1 MSAIKDKIA
10 KLLALA
16 ASPNEKEAQEA
27 LLKARELMA
36 KHKLRPEECQ
46 EKQSVKVVKQTVG
59 MECTQMTDTWVP
71 ELAAIIGE
79 RYCCKAYR
87 QHVKGAKKVTMGFV
101 GLEDDFE
108 VCRRV
113 YLYACQCVRARCED
127 IRARERG
134 RSNATELREM
144 CNAFGWGFCYGL
156 EDAFREQEKEHQ
168 EWGLVLAVPQA
179 VKDVVGR
186 MGAPSTYG
194 QANTGGWREKYAD
207 AGYAEG
213 KKFVPGQQLE
223 PGNKKQNIEGE
234 TDMEQEKMNRLRE
247 LTGLLNQYRREYYD
261 LNAPTV
267 DDGEYD
273 RLFDELAQL
282 EKALDTRMGNS
293 PTQTV
298 GWPAREGLAKV
309 SHPIPLLSLDK
320 TKEVD
325 ELCGFIGDQ
334 PVMLMLK
341 LDGLTIKLTYEQGI
355 LLQSATRGDGD
366 VGEDITHNVRGISGI
381 PSQIPF
387 KGHLVVTGEAFI
399 RPSDFEV
406 LQDTLVDS
414 SGNPYKNGRNLAAGS
429 VRLLKSEDC
438 RERRVTFMPFNVLEG
453 FDELPAKSE
462 RLKRLRGL
470 GFQPCYYLL
479 SRHRPSPQGMENG
492 IQKLRDY
499 ARDNDIP
506 IDGIVAT
513 YNDAAFAKS
522 CGRTGHHYKDGL
534 AFKFEDE
541 RYETKLTAIK
551 WNPTRTGV
559 IAPVAILEPV
569 QIDGATVS
577 RASLHNLSF
586 IEALELMPGNRVQ
599 VSKRNMIIPHIEEN
613 LDRGNFDLAC
623 STLRCCPCCHQPTR
637 LLKENGV
644 KKLYCDNP
652 DCAARRLRQF
662 AHFAG
667 KKAMNIEG
675 LSEGTL
681 EKLIGWGLLQNYW
694 DIYEL
699 DQHKA
704 EVMGIDGFGEKS
716 WENLWDAIQRSR
728 DTTFE
733 RYLIAM
739 DIPLIGRTASRAL
752 AQRFHSSLD
761 EFESAVCQH
770 FDFTQLS
777 DFGETLHQNIY
788 QWFQNE
794 DNWYFWSELRNHVRV
809 AAPAPQETAVPDGP
823 FAGKT
828 IVVTGKVEPYTR
840 DGINA
845 KIESLGGHAGNS
857 VSKKTDY
864 LVCGE
869 NAGSKLAKAR
879 ELGVTVLTPAQFFQ
893 MAGE

>member
-127 IRARERG
+127 IRAGERG

-522 CGRTGHHYKDGL
+522 CRRTGHHYKDGL

-770 FDFTQLS
+770 FDFTKLS

>member
-1 MSAIKDKIA
+1 MSAVKEKIA

-16 ASPNEKEAQEA
+16 DSPNEKEAQAA
-27 LLKARELMA
+27 LLKAWELMA
-36 KHKLRPEECQ
+36 KHKLRPEECR

-59 MECTQMTDTWVP
+59 VECTQMTDTWIP
-71 ELAAIIGE
+71 ELAVVIGE

-87 QHVKGAKKVTMGFV
+87 THAKGAKKVTMGFI

-108 VCRRV
+108 VCRRI
-113 YLYACQCVRARCED
+113 YLYACQCVKARCED

-134 RSNATELREM
+134 RSATELREM
-144 CNAFGWGFCYGL
+144 CNASGWGFCYGL
-156 EDAFREQEKEHQ
+156 DDAFRGQEKEHQ

-179 VKDVVGR
+179 VKDVVSS

-194 QANTGGWREKYAD
+194 QENTGGWRAKYAD

-213 KKFVPGQQLE
+213 KKFVPGQQME
-223 PGNKKQNIEGE
+223 PGNEKRNIEGGS
-234 TDMEQEKMNRLRE
+234 DMEQESMRRLRE

-267 DDGEYD
+267 DDEEYD

-298 GWPAREGLAKV
+298 GWPAREGLDKV

-320 TKEVD
+320 TKLVD
-325 ELCGFIGDQ
+325 ELCAFIGEQ

-355 LLQSATRGDGD
+355 LLEAATRGDGD
-366 VGEDITHNVRGISGI
+366 VGENITHNVQGISGI

-414 SGNPYKNGRNLAAGS
+414 NGNPYKNGRNLAAGS

-438 RERRVTFMPFNVLEG
+438 RGCRVTFMPFNVLEG

-462 RLKRLRGL
+462 RLKRLREL

-479 SRHRPSPQGMENG
+479 SKHSPSLQGMENG
-492 IQKLRDY
+492 IQKLQDY

-513 YNDAAFAKS
+513 YNDVAFAKS

-541 RYETKLTAIK
+541 RFETKLIGIE

-559 IAPVAILEPV
+559 IAPVAMLQPV

-586 IEALELMPGNRVQ
+586 IEALELMPGNQVL

-613 LDRGNFDLAC
+613 LDRGGFDMGRV
-623 STLRCCPCCHQPTR
+623 TLPYCPCCHQPTR
-637 LLKENGV
+637 VHEENGV
-644 KKLYCDNP
+644 KRLFCDNP

-662 AHFAG
+662 VHFAG

-681 EKLIGWGLLQNYW
+681 EKLIGWGLLHNGRLPFRSLRYPPERP
-694 DIYEL
+694 ISA
-699 DQHKA
+699 A
-704 EVMGIDGFGEKS
+704 E
-716 WENLWDAIQRSR
+716 
-728 DTTFE
+728 
-733 RYLIAM
+733 
-739 DIPLIGRTASRAL
+739 
-752 AQRFHSSLD
+752 
-761 EFESAVCQH
+761 
-770 FDFTQLS
+770 
-777 DFGETLHQNIY
+777 
-788 QWFQNE
+788 
-794 DNWYFWSELRNHVRV
+794 
-809 AAPAPQETAVPDGP
+809 
-823 FAGKT
+823 AG
-828 IVVTGKVEPYTR
+828 
-840 DGINA
+840 
-845 KIESLGGHAGNS
+845 
-857 VSKKTDY
+857 
-864 LVCGE
+864 
-869 NAGSKLAKAR
+869 
-879 ELGVTVLTPAQFFQ
+879 
-893 MAGE
+893 

>member
-1 MSAIKDKIA
+1 M
-10 KLLALA
+10 
-16 ASPNEKEAQEA
+16 AQTE
-27 LLKARELMA
+27 
-36 KHKLRPEECQ
+36 
-46 EKQSVKVVKQTVG
+46 
-59 MECTQMTDTWVP
+59 ME
-71 ELAAIIGE
+71 
-79 RYCCKAYR
+79 
-87 QHVKGAKKVTMGFV
+87 
-101 GLEDDFE
+101 
-108 VCRRV
+108 
-113 YLYACQCVRARCED
+113 
-127 IRARERG
+127 
-134 RSNATELREM
+134 
-144 CNAFGWGFCYGL
+144 
-156 EDAFREQEKEHQ
+156 
-168 EWGLVLAVPQA
+168 
-179 VKDVVGR
+179 
-186 MGAPSTYG
+186 
-194 QANTGGWREKYAD
+194 
-207 AGYAEG
+207 
-213 KKFVPGQQLE
+213 
-223 PGNKKQNIEGE
+223 
-234 TDMEQEKMNRLRE
+234 RLRE
-247 LTGLLNQYRREYYD
+247 LTNLLNQYRREYYD
-261 LNAPTV
+261 LNAPSV

-273 RLFDELAQL
+273 RLFDELTQM
-282 EKALDTRMGNS
+282 EKALGIQMGNS

-298 GWPAREGLAKV
+298 GWPARDGLAKV
-309 SHPIPLLSLDK
+309 AHAIPLLSLDK
-320 TKEVD
+320 TKQVD
-325 ELCGFIGDQ
+325 EICSFIGEQ

-355 LLQSATRGDGD
+355 ILEAATRGNGD
-366 VGEDITHNVRGISGI
+366 EGENVTHNVRGISGI
-381 PSQIPF
+381 PSQIPY
-387 KGHLVVTGEAFI
+387 KGRLVVTGEAFI

-414 SGNPYKNGRNLAAGS
+414 NGKPYMSARNLAAGS

-462 RLKRLRGL
+462 RLKKLRGL
-470 GFQPCYYLL
+470 GFHPCYYLL
-479 SRHRPSPQGMENG
+479 SKHSPSPQGMEAG

-513 YNDAAFAKS
+513 YNDVAFAKT
-522 CGRTGHHYKDGL
+522 CGRTEHHYKDGL

-541 RYETKLTAIK
+541 KFETKLTGIE

-559 IAPVAILEPV
+559 IAPVAILRPV

-586 IEALELMPGNRVQ
+586 IEALELMPGNRVL

-613 LDRGNFDLAC
+613 LDRGGFDMGRAALP
-623 STLRCCPCCHQPTR
+623 CCPCCHRPTR
-637 LLKENGV
+637 IQEENGV
-644 KKLYCDNP
+644 KRLFCDNT
-652 DCAARRLRQF
+652 DCATRRLRQF
-662 AHFAG
+662 VHFAG

-675 LSEGTL
+675 LSQATL
-681 EKLIGWGLLQNYW
+681 EKFIGWGLLQNYW

-699 DQHKA
+699 DKHR
-704 EVMGIDGFGEKS
+704 EEIMEIDGFGEKS
-716 WENLWDAIQRSR
+716 WENLWGAIQRSR

-739 DIPLIGRTASRAL
+739 DIPLIGRTASKTL
-752 AQRFHSSLD
+752 AQRFYSSLD
-761 EFESAVCQH
+761 EFESAVIHQ
-770 FDFTQLS
+770 FDFTQLP

-794 DNWYFWSELRNHVRV
+794 DNWYFWSELRNHVRIATPV
-809 AAPAPQETAVPDGP
+809 PQETAAQIGP
-823 FAGKT
+823 FVGKT

-845 KIESLGGHAGNS
+845 EIESLGGHAGSS

-869 NAGSKLAKAR
+869 NAGSKLAKAK

>member
-1 MSAIKDKIA
+1 MSMIKEKIA

-16 ASPNEKEAQEA
+16 ESPNEKEAQEA
-27 LLKARELMA
+27 LLKARALMA
-36 KHKLRPEECQ
+36 KHKLRPEECR
-46 EKQSVKVVKQTVG
+46 EKQSIRVVKQPVG
-59 MECTQMTDTWVP
+59 MECTQMTDTWIP
-71 ELAAIIGE
+71 ELAVIVGE

-108 VCRRV
+108 VCRRI
-113 YLYACQCVRARCED
+113 YLYACQCVKARCED

-134 RSNATELREM
+134 RSATELREM
-144 CNAFGWGFCYGL
+144 CNAFGWGFCSGL
-156 EDAFREQEKEHQ
+156 EDAFRQQQQEHQ

-194 QANTGGWREKYAD
+194 TANTSGWRAKYAC

-213 KKFVPGQQLE
+213 EKFVPERRLE
-223 PGNKKQNIEGE
+223 PGDETQKIEGE
-234 TDMEQEKMNRLRE
+234 NDMEQENMKRLRE
-247 LTGLLNQYRREYYD
+247 LTDLLNQYRREYYD
-261 LNAPTV
+261 LNAPSV

-273 RLFDELAQL
+273 RLFDELAQM
-282 EKALDTRMGNS
+282 EKALGIQMGNS

-298 GWPAREGLAKV
+298 GWPARDGLAKV
-309 SHPIPLLSLDK
+309 AHAIPLLSLDK
-320 TKEVD
+320 TKQVD
-325 ELCGFIGDQ
+325 ELCSFIGEQ
-334 PVMLMLK
+334 PAMLMLK
-341 LDGLTIKLTYEQGI
+341 LDGLTIKVTYEQGI
-355 LLQSATRGDGD
+355 ILEAATRGDGN

-381 PSQIPF
+381 PSQIPY
-387 KGHLVVTGEAFI
+387 KGRLVVTGEAFI

-406 LQDTLVDS
+406 LQDILVDS
-414 SGNPYKNGRNLAAGS
+414 SGNPYKNSRNLAAGS
-429 VRLLKSEDC
+429 VRLFKSEDC

-453 FDELPAKSE
+453 FDELPNKSE

-470 GFQPCYYLL
+470 GFHPCYYLL
-479 SRHRPSPQGMENG
+479 SKHSPSPQGMEVG
-492 IQKLRDY
+492 IQKLREH

-513 YNDAAFAKS
+513 YNDVAFANT
-522 CGRTGHHYKDGL
+522 CGRTEHHYKDGL

-541 RYETKLTAIK
+541 KFETQLTGIE

-559 IAPVAILEPV
+559 IAPVAILRPV

-586 IEALELMPGNRVQ
+586 IEALELMPGNRVL

-613 LDRGNFDLAC
+613 LDRGGFDLGRA
-623 STLRCCPCCHQPTR
+623 TLPYCPCCHRPTR
-637 LLKENGV
+637 IQEENGV
-644 KKLYCDNP
+644 KRLFCDNP
-652 DCAARRLRQF
+652 DCGTRRLRQF
-662 AHFAG
+662 VHFAG

-681 EKLIGWGLLQNYW
+681 EKLIGWDLIHNYW

-699 DQHKA
+699 DVRKD
-704 EVMGIDGFGEKS
+704 EVMEIDGFGEKS
-716 WENLWDAIQRSR
+716 WENLWDAIQHSR

-739 DIPLIGRTASRAL
+739 DIPLIGRTASRTL

-761 EFESAVCQH
+761 EFESAVIHQ
-770 FDFTQLS
+770 FDFTQLP

-809 AAPAPQETAVPDGP
+809 AAPAPQKAAAQSGP
-823 FAGKT
+823 FVGKT

-845 KIESLGGHAGNS
+845 KIESLGGHAGSS

-869 NAGSKLAKAR
+869 NAGSKLTKAR

>member
-1 MSAIKDKIA
+1 M
-10 KLLALA
+10 
-16 ASPNEKEAQEA
+16 
-27 LLKARELMA
+27 
-36 KHKLRPEECQ
+36 
-46 EKQSVKVVKQTVG
+46 
-59 MECTQMTDTWVP
+59 
-71 ELAAIIGE
+71 
-79 RYCCKAYR
+79 
-87 QHVKGAKKVTMGFV
+87 
-101 GLEDDFE
+101 
-108 VCRRV
+108 
-113 YLYACQCVRARCED
+113 
-127 IRARERG
+127 
-134 RSNATELREM
+134 
-144 CNAFGWGFCYGL
+144 
-156 EDAFREQEKEHQ
+156 
-168 EWGLVLAVPQA
+168 
-179 VKDVVGR
+179 
-186 MGAPSTYG
+186 
-194 QANTGGWREKYAD
+194 
-207 AGYAEG
+207 
-213 KKFVPGQQLE
+213 
-223 PGNKKQNIEGE
+223 
-234 TDMEQEKMNRLRE
+234 
-247 LTGLLNQYRREYYD
+247 
-261 LNAPTV
+261 
-267 DDGEYD
+267 
-273 RLFDELAQL
+273 
-282 EKALDTRMGNS
+282 
-293 PTQTV
+293 
-298 GWPAREGLAKV
+298 
-309 SHPIPLLSLDK
+309 
-320 TKEVD
+320 
-325 ELCGFIGDQ
+325 
-334 PVMLMLK
+334 
-341 LDGLTIKLTYEQGI
+341 
-355 LLQSATRGDGD
+355 
-366 VGEDITHNVRGISGI
+366 
-381 PSQIPF
+381 
-387 KGHLVVTGEAFI
+387 TGEAFI

>member
-1 MSAIKDKIA
+1 M
-10 KLLALA
+10 
-16 ASPNEKEAQEA
+16 AQTE
-27 LLKARELMA
+27 
-36 KHKLRPEECQ
+36 
-46 EKQSVKVVKQTVG
+46 
-59 MECTQMTDTWVP
+59 ME
-71 ELAAIIGE
+71 
-79 RYCCKAYR
+79 
-87 QHVKGAKKVTMGFV
+87 
-101 GLEDDFE
+101 
-108 VCRRV
+108 
-113 YLYACQCVRARCED
+113 
-127 IRARERG
+127 
-134 RSNATELREM
+134 
-144 CNAFGWGFCYGL
+144 
-156 EDAFREQEKEHQ
+156 
-168 EWGLVLAVPQA
+168 
-179 VKDVVGR
+179 
-186 MGAPSTYG
+186 
-194 QANTGGWREKYAD
+194 
-207 AGYAEG
+207 
-213 KKFVPGQQLE
+213 
-223 PGNKKQNIEGE
+223 
-234 TDMEQEKMNRLRE
+234 RLRE
-247 LTGLLNQYRREYYD
+247 LTNLLNQYRREYYD
-261 LNAPTV
+261 LNAPSV

-273 RLFDELAQL
+273 RLFDELTQM
-282 EKALDTRMGNS
+282 EKALGIQMGNS

-298 GWPAREGLAKV
+298 GWPARDGLAKV
-309 SHPIPLLSLDK
+309 AHVIPLLSLDK
-320 TKEVD
+320 TKQVD
-325 ELCGFIGDQ
+325 EICSFIGEQ

-355 LLQSATRGDGD
+355 ILEAATRGNGD
-366 VGEDITHNVRGISGI
+366 EGENVTHNVRGISGI
-381 PSQIPF
+381 PSQIPY
-387 KGHLVVTGEAFI
+387 KGRLVVTGEAFI

-414 SGNPYKNGRNLAAGS
+414 NGKPYMSARNLAAGS

-462 RLKRLRGL
+462 RLKKLRGL
-470 GFQPCYYLL
+470 GFHPCYYLL
-479 SRHRPSPQGMENG
+479 SKHSPSPQGMEAG

-513 YNDAAFAKS
+513 YNDVAFAKT
-522 CGRTGHHYKDGL
+522 CGRTEHHYKDGL

-541 RYETKLTAIK
+541 KFETKLTGIE

-559 IAPVAILEPV
+559 IAPVAILRPV

-586 IEALELMPGNRVQ
+586 IEALELMPGNRVL

-613 LDRGNFDLAC
+613 LDRGGFDMGRAALP
-623 STLRCCPCCHQPTR
+623 CCPCCHRPTR
-637 LLKENGV
+637 IQEENGV
-644 KKLYCDNP
+644 KRLFCDNT
-652 DCAARRLRQF
+652 DCATRRLRQF
-662 AHFAG
+662 VHFAG

-675 LSEGTL
+675 LSQATL
-681 EKLIGWGLLQNYW
+681 EKFIGWGLLQNYW

-699 DQHKA
+699 DKHR
-704 EVMGIDGFGEKS
+704 EEIMEIDGFGEKS
-716 WENLWDAIQRSR
+716 WENLWGAIQRSR

-739 DIPLIGRTASRAL
+739 DIPLIGRTASKTL
-752 AQRFHSSLD
+752 AQRFYSSLD
-761 EFESAVCQH
+761 EFESAVIHQ
-770 FDFTQLS
+770 FDFTQLP

-845 KIESLGGHAGNS
+845 EIESLGGHAGSS

-869 NAGSKLAKAR
+869 NAGSKLAKAK

>member
-1 MSAIKDKIA
+1 M
-10 KLLALA
+10 
-16 ASPNEKEAQEA
+16 AQ
-27 LLKARELMA
+27 
-36 KHKLRPEECQ
+36 
-46 EKQSVKVVKQTVG
+46 SN
-59 MECTQMTDTWVP
+59 ME
-71 ELAAIIGE
+71 
-79 RYCCKAYR
+79 
-87 QHVKGAKKVTMGFV
+87 
-101 GLEDDFE
+101 
-108 VCRRV
+108 
-113 YLYACQCVRARCED
+113 
-127 IRARERG
+127 
-134 RSNATELREM
+134 
-144 CNAFGWGFCYGL
+144 
-156 EDAFREQEKEHQ
+156 
-168 EWGLVLAVPQA
+168 
-179 VKDVVGR
+179 
-186 MGAPSTYG
+186 
-194 QANTGGWREKYAD
+194 
-207 AGYAEG
+207 
-213 KKFVPGQQLE
+213 
-223 PGNKKQNIEGE
+223 
-234 TDMEQEKMNRLRE
+234 RLRA
-247 LTGLLNQYRREYYD
+247 LTDQLNQYRYEYYD

-273 RLFDELAQL
+273 RLFDELAGL
-282 EKALDTRMGNS
+282 EKSLGIQMGNS

-298 GWPAREGLAKV
+298 GWPARDELAKV
-309 SHPIPLLSLDK
+309 THAIPLLSLDK
-320 TKEVD
+320 TKQVD
-325 ELCGFIGDQ
+325 ELCSFIGEQ

-355 LLQSATRGDGD
+355 ILEAATRGNGD
-366 VGEDITHNVRGISGI
+366 EGENVTHNVRGISGI
-381 PSQIPF
+381 PSQIPY
-387 KGHLVVTGEAFI
+387 KGRLVVTGEAFI

-414 SGNPYKNGRNLAAGS
+414 NGQPYKNGRNLAAGS
-429 VRLLKSEDC
+429 VRLFKSEDC
-438 RERRVTFMPFNVLEG
+438 RERRVTFMPFNVLGG
-453 FDELPAKSE
+453 FDELPTKSE
-462 RLKRLRGL
+462 RLKQLRGL
-470 GFQPCYYLL
+470 GFHPCYYLL
-479 SRHRPSPQGMENG
+479 SKHSPSLQGMKAG

-513 YNDAAFAKS
+513 YNDVAFAKT
-522 CGRTGHHYKDGL
+522 CGRTERYYKDGL

-541 RYETKLTAIK
+541 KFETKLIGIE
-551 WNPTRTGV
+551 WNPARTGV
-559 IAPVAILEPV
+559 IAPVAILRPV

-586 IEALELMPGNRVQ
+586 IETLELMPGNRVL

-613 LDRGNFDLAC
+613 LDRGKFDMGRV
-623 STLRCCPCCHQPTR
+623 TLPYCPCCHRPTR
-637 LLKENGV
+637 IQKENGV
-644 KKLYCDNP
+644 KRLFCDNP
-652 DCAARRLRQF
+652 DCATRRLRQF
-662 AHFAG
+662 VHFAG

-681 EKLIGWGLLQNYW
+681 EKLIGWGLLDNYW
-694 DIYEL
+694 DIYGL
-699 DQHKA
+699 DEHR
-704 EVMGIDGFGEKS
+704 EEIVEIDGFGKKS

-739 DIPLIGRTASRAL
+739 DIPLIGRTASKTL

-761 EFESAVCQH
+761 EFESAVIHQ

-794 DNWYFWSELRNHVRV
+794 ENWYFWSELRNHVRI
-809 AAPAPQETAVPDGP
+809 AAHVPQIAPTAGGP
-823 FAGKT
+823 FVGKT

-845 KIESLGGHAGNS
+845 EIESLGGHAGNS

-869 NAGSKLAKAR
+869 NAGSKLAKAK